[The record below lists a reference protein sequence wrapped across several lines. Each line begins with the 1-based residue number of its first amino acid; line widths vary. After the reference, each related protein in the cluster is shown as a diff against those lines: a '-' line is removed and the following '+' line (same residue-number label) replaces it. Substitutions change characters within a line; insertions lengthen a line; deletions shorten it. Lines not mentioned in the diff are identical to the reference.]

1 MTDNLE
7 WYWRKRNA
15 TEIENWVDHQV
26 THEAMHDADARM
38 IQEGIVEEVVLNGLT
53 TEIDFTTAV

>member
-7 WYWRKRNA
+7 WYWRKRIA

-26 THEAMHDADARM
+26 AHEAMHDADARM

-53 TEIDFTTAV
+53 TSLDFTNAV

>member
-7 WYWRKRNA
+7 WYWRKRIA

-26 THEAMHDADARM
+26 THEARHDADARM
-38 IQEGIVEEVVLNGLT
+38 IQEGVVEEVVLNGLT

>member
-1 MTDNLE
+1 MVAS
-7 WYWRKRNA
+7 KA
-15 TEIENWVDHQV
+15 ENWVDHQV

-38 IQEGIVEEVVLNGLT
+38 IQEGVVEEVVLNGLT